1 MKYESPMK
9 LTHGKPMLERG
20 TKHGDVLWFMSH
32 VNLEWEDDSVP
43 IDDERRWENPW
54 HRAQMQE
61 FQINS
66 FGRTWALQ

>member
-1 MKYESPMK
+1 
-9 LTHGKPMLERG
+9 MLERNSKCG
-20 TKHGDVLWFMSH
+20 GILWFMGR
-32 VNLEWEDDSVP
+32 VGLEWQDDSTP
-43 IDDERRWENPW
+43 DGDEKKWENPW

>member
-9 LTHGKPMLERG
+9 HTLGTPVLEKGSGNELR
-20 TKHGDVLWFMSH
+20 WFMSH
-32 VNLEWEDDSVP
+32 VGLEWEDHSTPDG
-43 IDDERRWENPW
+43 DEKKWENPW

-61 FQINS
+61 SQINS